1 MSQRAFAPRRD
12 ADLLRA
18 VPQRFTAVAMGI
30 FNDLPAELVL
40 AAALVTFLGG
50 FVKGAVG
57 FAMPLIMVAGLSFFL
72 SPQITVATL
81 ILPVVLANLM
91 QAGRYGPS
99 EALGA
104 AREHWRYLLIV
115 CVAILLSAQLLI
127 YLDPADFYL
136 ILGIPVV
143 VLTVIQLVGV
153 RFHVPPERR
162 RAVEWSVGALAGG
175 MGGLTGTW
183 GPPTVLYLMAL
194 GTERQRQM
202 LVQGLVYGMGAVM
215 LFVAHLYS
223 GVLNRDTWQLSAA
236 MLIPAFF
243 GMYVGFRLGDRL
255 NAARLRQV
263 TLLVL
268 LVGGLNLIRRGLV
281 G

>member
-1 MSQRAFAPRRD
+1 MA
-12 ADLLRA
+12 
-18 VPQRFTAVAMGI
+18 I
-30 FNDLPAELVL
+30 FNDLPLELVL
-40 AAALVTFLGG
+40 AAACVTFLGG

-72 SPQITVATL
+72 SPQLTVATL
-81 ILPVVLANLM
+81 ILPVALANLM
-91 QAGRYGPS
+91 QAGRHGLN
-99 EALGA
+99 EALEAG
-104 AREHWRYLLIV
+104 REHWRYLLIV

-136 ILGIPVV
+136 ILGMPVV
-143 VLTVIQLVGV
+143 FLTLIQLVGV
-153 RFHVPPERR
+153 QFHVPPARR
-162 RAVEWSVGALAGG
+162 RLVEWSVGALAGG

-202 LVQGLVYGMGAVM
+202 LVQGLVYGLGAAM
-215 LFVAHLYS
+215 LLVAHLYS
-223 GVLNRDTWQLSAA
+223 GVLNRNTWQLSAA
-236 MLIPAFF
+236 MLIPATL
-243 GMYVGFRLGDRL
+243 GMYIGFRMGDRL

-268 LVGGLNLIRRGLV
+268 LLGGLNLIRRGLI